1 MSFLYNVDCQQEE
14 NSSPD
19 QRNNVEEKALT
30 SNNEQETAMANEEL
44 ANCPTLKEDV
54 DREILQDKTAP
65 DVEEAVLDSVSK
77 VDETVSYDKEKLKNI
92 NNAGRLDSSLKNT
105 DVEKTNGNEKVGA
118 ERMDTSLSDIVLG
131 IVEEIII
138 KVDENVVKLSE
149 NKLNEQSHISLEC
162 IDGNQ
167 KKHGEKRSYSEV
179 VDEDVGMDVPTL
191 DAAKDSLYIMSLV
204 EAELEAVGQGL
215 EVNNNKKDK
224 PRLVDYDDDDDNS
237 SESSDGESSDTESS
251 DSDSTSSEESFIEQ
265 RYVYHLLSII
275 HPFSLHVFPFQPTCH
290 SHGNKILCV
299 RKIHIVFSPCR
310 LVSVASKQRI
320 ILKQRYVFQQC
331 TLLVARPKE
340 CSCFFPVYSYLVQH
354 F

>member
-1 MSFLYNVDCQQEE
+1 MSFLYNIDCQQEE

-30 SNNEQETAMANEEL
+30 SNNEQKTAMANEEL
-44 ANCPTLKEDV
+44 ANSPTLKEDV
-54 DREILQDKTAP
+54 DREILQDKTASS
-65 DVEEAVLDSVSK
+65 DVEQTVLDSVSK
-77 VDETVSYDKEKLKNI
+77 VDETVAYDKEKLKSI

-105 DVEKTNGNEKVGA
+105 DVEKSNGNEKFGA
-118 ERMDTSLSDIVLG
+118 EKMDASLSDVLG
-131 IVEEIII
+131 IVEEILI
-138 KVDENVVKLSE
+138 KVDENVVKLGE

-179 VDEDVGMDVPTL
+179 VDDDVGMDVPTL

-224 PRLVDYDDDDDNS
+224 PKLVDYDDDDDNS

-275 HPFSLHVFPFQPTCH
+275 HPFSSNVFPFQPICH

-299 RKIHIVFSPCR
+299 RKNHIVFSPHR
-310 LVSVASKQRI
+310 LK
-320 ILKQRYVFQQC
+320 C
-331 TLLVARPKE
+331 
-340 CSCFFPVYSYLVQH
+340 C
-354 F
+354 